1 MTHLQSPKAEASYAP
16 STPSPLRQAHFSP
29 ELIQIRTLPWHT
41 DVENQIGPEAS
52 PAPDCENWQVFA
64 LRWFKYFLWFLVIGS
79 IITIVVIYA
88 LHERK

>member
-16 STPSPLRQAHFSP
+16 SNPNLRTAHFSP

-41 DVENQIGPEAS
+41 DVENQIGPQAS
-52 PAPDCENWQVFA
+52 PAPDYENWRVLA